1 MLRTHQHG
9 VTMIE
14 VLVTIVIL
22 AFGLLGIAVFQSKA
36 SVGSIESYQ
45 RAQAV
50 ILLDDMTARLQGNPQ
65 NSTAYASTNIG
76 TGDSQPADCSAL
88 GAGASRDLCEWSN
101 LLKGAAETDS
111 NTKVGAMIGARGCIS
126 VLQTADA
133 TAGVC
138 KPGIMQ
144 VAVAWQGLHATQ
156 APSLG
161 CGSNQFGA
169 ENYRRLIAAQVLIP
183 LLDCK

>member
-1 MLRTHQHG
+1 MHRQHG
-9 VTMIE
+9 ITMIE

-50 ILLDDMTARLQGNPQ
+50 ILLDDMSSRVRGNPD
-65 NSTAYASTNIG
+65 NVASYESTNIG
-76 TGDSQPADCSAL
+76 TGDTQPADCSAL
-88 GAGASRDLCEWSN
+88 GAGAARDVCEWSN

-111 NTKVGAMIGARGCIS
+111 NTKVGAMIGARGCITL
-126 VLQTADA
+126 LQAADR

-138 KPGIMQ
+138 KPGIVQ

-156 APSLG
+156 APSLD
-161 CGSNQFGA
+161 CGKNQFGD
-169 ENYRRLIAAQVLIP
+169 ENYRRLISAQVLIP

>member
-1 MLRTHQHG
+1 MRRQG
-9 VTMIE
+9 GITMIE

-36 SVGSIESYQ
+36 TVGSIESYQ

-50 ILLDDMTARLQGNPQ
+50 ILLDDMTARLQGNPD
-65 NSTAYASTNIG
+65 NSPFYESTNIG
-76 TGDSQPADCSAL
+76 TGDSQPADCSGL
-88 GAGASRDLCEWSN
+88 GAGATRDVCEWSN

-111 NTKVGAMIGARGCIS
+111 NSKVGAMIGARGCIT
-126 VLQTADA
+126 VLQAADP
-133 TAGVC
+133 TPGVC
-138 KPGIMQ
+138 KPGIVQ

-156 APSLG
+156 APAMD
-161 CGSNQFGA
+161 CGANQFGD

-183 LLDCK
+183 QLACK